1 MNRNFLK
8 SFRRKSTVFTRNHPY
23 FSKNLLLFGITCV
36 SSIALIQSTPTIKDV
51 SMNELKQYKNFK
63 KIQIVD
69 DKIAII
75 QASDKSILRVNI
87 PDYQFFEKNIK
98 TDSPVYFKQST
109 DWGSIFSTCV
119 SVGFL
124 GLLYLMFSRNNY
136 QSILQFG
143 KNIQIQKNI
152 ATRFSDIIGQKNSKL
167 AIQEYVDI
175 LKNNSKYTSLGVR
188 IPKGAIFSGPPG
200 TGKTLLAKAI
210 AGESQVPFINITGS
224 EFNAIFVGVGSAK
237 VKNLYDTARKVA
249 KEEGG
254 CIIFIDEIDAI
265 GQKRSTIGNIS
276 GGMNEKENTLN
287 QLLAEMDGFDNGEN
301 IMTFG
306 ATNRPEVLDSALLR
320 PGRFDRKLKMDLPNL
335 GERKELFEFYMNKLK
350 LQENTSVSE
359 ISRQSA
365 KMTPG
370 FSGADISNIVNESGI
385 FCVRKGKQNIEEDD
399 IKDAIDYV
407 MMGAK
412 TTDILTEAEK
422 RIVAYHEAGHA
433 YLSYILDNVENPVK
447 VSIEPRE
454 KGMLGFSQSET
465 SDNKLLTKNA
475 LGQKIN
481 VLMAGR
487 IAEDIFCKDIT
498 NGASDDIEK
507 ATSLAK
513 LYVKNFGFDS
523 CNSFMTLSDSHS
535 PIAPDSSLSNF
546 VKDYSDKAVFDLLR
560 KKYTETE
567 KLVRKYEKNIEK
579 LKDLLLEKET
589 IYFQDIEKLYER

>member
-8 SFRRKSTVFTRNHPY
+8 SFRRKSTVFSRNHPY
-23 FSKNLLLFGITCV
+23 VSKNLLLFGITCF
-36 SSIALIQSTPTIKDV
+36 SSIVLIQSTPMVKDV

-75 QASDKSILRVNI
+75 QASDNSILRVNI
-87 PDYQFFEKNIK
+87 PDYKFFEKNIK

-119 SVGFL
+119 SIGFL

-143 KNIQIQKNI
+143 KSMEVQKNI
-152 ATRFSDIIGQKNSKL
+152 TTRFSDIIGQRNSKL

-475 LGQKIN
+475 LGQRIN

>member
-51 SMNELKQYKNFK
+51 SMNELKQCKNFK

-75 QASDKSILRVNI
+75 QASDNSILRVNI

-136 QSILQFG
+136 QGILQFG

-335 GERKELFEFYMNKLK
+335 VERKELFEFYMNKLK

-465 SDNKLLTKNA
+465 SDNKLLTKNG
-475 LGQKIN
+475 LGQRIN

>member
-23 FSKNLLLFGITCV
+23 FSKNLLFFGITCF
-36 SSIALIQSTPTIKDV
+36 SSIVLIQSTPMVKDV

-75 QASDKSILRVNI
+75 QASDDSILRVNI
-87 PDYQFFEKNIK
+87 PDYKFFEKNIK

-119 SVGFL
+119 SIGFL

-143 KNIQIQKNI
+143 KSMEVQKNI
-152 ATRFSDIIGQKNSKL
+152 TTRFSDIIGQRNSKL

-188 IPKGAIFSGPPG
+188 VPKGAIFSGPPG

-265 GQKRSTIGNIS
+265 GQKRSSVGNIS
-276 GGMNEKENTLN
+276 GGMNERENTLN

-306 ATNRPEVLDSALLR
+306 ATNRPDVLDSALLR

-335 GERKELFEFYMNKLK
+335 MERKELFDFYMNKLR
-350 LQENTSVSE
+350 LQENTTISE
-359 ISRQSA
+359 ISHQSA

-385 FCVRKGKQNIEEDD
+385 FCVRKGKQNIEEED

-433 YLSYILDNVENPVK
+433 YLSYILNNVENPVK

-475 LGQKIN
+475 MGEKIN

-507 ATSLAK
+507 ATTLAK

-523 CNSFMTLSDSHS
+523 CNSFMTLSDSNS
-535 PIAPDSSLSNF
+535 PISPDSALSNF
-546 VKDYSDKAVFDLLR
+546 VKDYSDKAVFDFLR

-567 KLVRKYEKNIEK
+567 KIVRKSEKNIEK

-589 IYFQDIEKLYER
+589 IYFQDIQQLYER